1 MVQIN
6 AYNSTITTNISMLSH
21 ALQRKILVLQHQCV
35 GVCAARGAAGEK
47 ILIYIPYIKKILDVI
62 FYC

>member
-6 AYNSTITTNISMLSH
+6 AYNTTTTNISLLSH
-21 ALQRKILVLQHQCV
+21 ALQRKILVIEQHCV